1 MKKGKEKGMK
11 KEVRGLWTDI
21 VASPYFSFGIDCEI
35 TNKYAEGLFE
45 IYNKVFRVVCT
56 LCMMTTDCMYCLSFN
71 VCNASTTQHSTTQH
85 STVQHSRARREQC
98 SCLFNETVLIFE
110 DITNNIS
117 NNIRMF
123 SRTLDQSSIGIIQ

>member
-11 KEVRGLWTDI
+11 KEVRGLWADI

-45 IYNKVFRVVCT
+45 IYNKVFSVVCT

-71 VCNASTTQHSTTQH
+71 IYNASTTQHNTLQY
-85 STVQHSRARREQC
+85 SRAPREE
-98 SCLFNETVLIFE
+98 SFCLFNET
-110 DITNNIS
+110 
-117 NNIRMF
+117 M
-123 SRTLDQSSIGIIQ
+123 